1 MEKIKYFIES
11 DNGKDILTVI
21 IVVLVGLGS
30 FGIGRLSKDSTS
42 SGVQISY
49 ENQEASVIRST
60 ESTTPKTPNS
70 NIVQKTSQNYFASK
84 RGQKYYSIGCSAGKT
99 IKEEN
104 RIYFSSSTEAEQ
116 SGYELSSSCK

>member
-11 DNGKDILTVI
+11 DKGKDILTVI
-21 IVVLVGLGS
+21 IVILVGLGS
-30 FGIGRLSKDSTS
+30 FGIGRLSKGNSS
-42 SGVQISY
+42 SGIQISY

-60 ESTTPKTPNS
+60 ESTIPKTPNS
-70 NIVQKTSQNYFASK
+70 NITQKTSQNYFASK